1 MTMHDATIAELTD
14 ALTEATA
21 EATSALRA
29 FGDQSLEF
37 RNADFVRRTH
47 ERQLEAAKQR
57 AEERD
62 RRNNMTPS
70 QIVDE
75 VMGR

>member
-1 MTMHDATIAELTD
+1 MSMNKATIAELTD

-21 EATSALRA
+21 EATSALKA
-29 FGDQSLEF
+29 YGEQSLEF

-47 ERQLEAAKQR
+47 ERQLNAAKQR

-62 RRNNMTPS
+62 RRNNLTATE
-70 QIVDE
+70 IVDE